1 MIGLDWFLIII
12 ALIIVII
19 QTSRGTKDFDLVLFE
34 MLTVIISAI
43 FSTKWYSGLSDV
55 LRISPMLTFIFLF
68 VILEII
74 LLIIANAIARVTE
87 FAWPP
92 FDSILSFFFGIATA
106 WALLYALLRIASLGN
121 LPLLSQAS
129 IEKSVVAQEIL
140 GFKIFHVIVNFL
152 NNTGKPTITE

>member
-12 ALIIVII
+12 ALIIVVI
-19 QTSRGTKDFDLVLFE
+19 QTSRGTKNFDLVLFE
-34 MLTVIISAI
+34 MVTVIIAAI
-43 FSTKWYSGLSDV
+43 FSTKWYPWLSDV
-55 LRISPMLTFIFLF
+55 SKINPMFVFIFLF
-68 VILEII
+68 VILEIV
-74 LLIIANAIARVTE
+74 LLIAAEEIGKRTE
-87 FAWPP
+87 LTWPP

>member
-12 ALIIVII
+12 ALIIVGI
-19 QTSRGTKDFDLVLFE
+19 QTFRGTKDFDLVLFE

-55 LRISPMLTFIFLF
+55 LRISPMLTFVFLF

-74 LLIIANAIARVTE
+74 LLIIANVIARVTE

-92 FDSILSFFFGIATA
+92 FDSILSFFFSIATA
-106 WALLYALLRIASLGN
+106 WALLYALLQIASLGN

-152 NNTGKPTITE
+152 NNTGKPIITE

>member
-12 ALIIVII
+12 ALIIVVI
-19 QTSRGTKDFDLVLFE
+19 QTSRGTKDFDLVFFE
-34 MLTVIISAI
+34 MVTIIIAAI
-43 FSTKWYSGLSDV
+43 FSTKWYSGLSDI
-55 LRISPMLTFIFLF
+55 LSISPMLTFIFLF
-68 VILEII
+68 VILEIV
-74 LLIIANAIARVTE
+74 LLIAAEVVGKRVELT
-87 FAWPP
+87 WPP
-92 FDSILSFFFGIATA
+92 FDSILSFFFSIATA

-140 GFKIFHVIVNFL
+140 GFKIFHVIVNLL